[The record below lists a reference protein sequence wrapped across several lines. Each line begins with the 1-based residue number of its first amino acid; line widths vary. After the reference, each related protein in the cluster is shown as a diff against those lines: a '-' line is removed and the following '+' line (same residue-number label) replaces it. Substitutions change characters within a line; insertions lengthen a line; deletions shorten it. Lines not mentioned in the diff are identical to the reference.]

1 VTLYK
6 STVGFVRAIADAYL
20 LLLSPCLRIGVGEKS
35 AEEQL
40 ELIKEDILE
49 DGNNTVLIPI

>member
-1 VTLYK
+1 
-6 STVGFVRAIADAYL
+6 VGFVRAIADAYL

-35 AEEQL
+35 AEDQL